1 MACRLR
7 RSSKPSKLSDMFS
20 ESALLFITFS
30 LMIYLMKVKRF
41 CRVQY
46 MNDVRRLKKKQD
58 GAMSSEMMGDG

>member
-7 RSSKPSKLSDMFS
+7 RSSKPSKLSDMFC

-41 CRVQY
+41 CRVLY